1 MSGRLAQREEEKEG
15 IMSGN
20 ITQRGK
26 SSWRI
31 KYELPPDPKTK
42 RRRTHYLTVHGSKK
56 AAKEKLIEVQGSI
69 LKHTYVQ
76 PTKLTLGE
84 FVESWLTLTVQV
96 SPKTFERYADLAR
109 GHIIPNIG
117 AIRLQHLTGTDIEQ
131 LYRDLREQGR
141 RKGKGLSERTILH
154 VHRVLAQILKSAV
167 KKRYVQNNPMAEVE
181 AVPKPEDADI
191 EILTDGQ
198 LAKLLQSL
206 KGKRLYVPVLLAAS
220 TGMRRGEI
228 LGLRWSDID
237 LNRQVLSVTHSLE
250 ETAAGLRLKKPKTK
264 HSRREIA
271 LPASM
276 VEALRQHRT
285 KQAEERL
292 ALGLGR
298 DNNGPVFM
306 SPLGELIRPR
316 NFTKEFT
323 RQVKEADIGKT
334 TLHGLRHS
342 HITHLLKSGVPIKV
356 VSERAGHANITITLS
371 IYAHVLPNMQAD
383 AAAVMDD
390 ALVAM
395 ENGPGTN

>member
-1 MSGRLAQREEEKEG
+1 
-15 IMSGN
+15 
-20 ITQRGK
+20 
-26 SSWRI
+26 
-31 KYELPPDPKTK
+31 
-42 RRRTHYLTVHGSKK
+42 
-56 AAKEKLIEVQGSI
+56 
-69 LKHTYVQ
+69 
-76 PTKLTLGE
+76 
-84 FVESWLTLTVQV
+84 
-96 SPKTFERYADLAR
+96 
-109 GHIIPNIG
+109 
-117 AIRLQHLTGTDIEQ
+117 
-131 LYRDLREQGR
+131 
-141 RKGKGLSERTILH
+141 
-154 VHRVLAQILKSAV
+154 
-167 KKRYVQNNPMAEVE
+167 MAEVE

-198 LAKLLQSL
+198 LAKLLHSL
-206 KGKRLYVPVLLAAS
+206 KGKRLYMPVLLAAS

-298 DNNGPVFM
+298 DNNGPVFI